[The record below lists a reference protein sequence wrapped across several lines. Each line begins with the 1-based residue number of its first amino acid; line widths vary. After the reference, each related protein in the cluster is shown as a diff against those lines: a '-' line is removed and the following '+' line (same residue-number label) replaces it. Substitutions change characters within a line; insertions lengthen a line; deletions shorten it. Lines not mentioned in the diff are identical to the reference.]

1 MPVHHELGNNQKALE
16 SLKKGKGRHSSN
28 RLNKVY
34 LGLVMAQTGQTQEG
48 KAALDAGLKALG
60 DWLAAFDG
68 SSDTGQYWY
77 PSGNLQKGIADTR
90 NLLQGDSINW
100 DKVNDNVRWL
110 GVKFE
115 QEVRDVLGWVE

>member
-60 DWLAAFDG
+60 D
-68 SSDTGQYWY
+68 
-77 PSGNLQKGIADTR
+77 
-90 NLLQGDSINW
+90 
-100 DKVNDNVRWL
+100 
-110 GVKFE
+110 
-115 QEVRDVLGWVE
+115 